1 MSLPFRRRSR
11 PRGAA
16 RLAPVPGIPAS
27 SEADT
32 DVLEHV
38 KPADWDGT
46 TIDFTVGASGT
57 GLPDPEPAARPPA
70 MLRTQPPPFSRTG
83 YDATT
88 GPMPAL
94 GRPAITIG
102 DALTRDDHWGPRL
115 IPLPCGHCGTPP
127 PVPGSIL
134 ERTRII
140 GHVNWLAARAGWRFD
155 VDWILTCPD
164 CQQGEEWKARQGRLE
179 LHRFGR
185 PCDRHDAPP
194 WADVGP
200 DECRCTC
207 PGAVVAVDVMLASED
222 HLGSGRSGHRA
233 VTR

>member
-1 MSLPFRRRSR
+1 
-11 PRGAA
+11 
-16 RLAPVPGIPAS
+16 
-27 SEADT
+27 
-32 DVLEHV
+32 
-38 KPADWDGT
+38 
-46 TIDFTVGASGT
+46 
-57 GLPDPEPAARPPA
+57 

-94 GRPAITIG
+94 GPPSPSATPSPATTTGDPGSSRCHAGTAAPRRPSPA
-102 DALTRDDHWGPRL
+102 
-115 IPLPCGHCGTPP
+115 
-127 PVPGSIL
+127 SIL

-179 LHRFGR
+179 LHRFGQ

-194 WADVGP
+194 WADVDP

-222 HLGSGRSGHRA
+222 HLGSGRRP